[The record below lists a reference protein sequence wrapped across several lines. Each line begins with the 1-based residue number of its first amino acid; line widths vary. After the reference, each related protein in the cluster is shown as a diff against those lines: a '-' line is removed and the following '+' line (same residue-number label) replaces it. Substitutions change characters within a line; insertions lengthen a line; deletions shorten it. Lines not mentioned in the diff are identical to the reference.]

1 MSSLDDRLATVED
14 AAEFFN
20 TSAGALRV
28 QRHRNIS
35 PGNLG
40 VKVGARVLY
49 SPDTMRSWFKAQ
61 EQAQAQAADTE

>member
-1 MSSLDDRLATVED
+1 MSLPQDDRPVTIDV

-20 TSAGALRV
+20 STVGALRV

-40 VKVGARVLY
+40 VKVGAKVLY
-49 SPDTMRSWFKAQ
+49 SPETMSAWFKAQ
-61 EQAQAQAADTE
+61 EQAQAADPE